1 VRRALLS
8 PSVVAVEAAGGGRQV
23 CAPFWPPWAGHTRP
37 RPGSGPP
44 CLLRRGAHPSRNGLR
59 SRAEV
64 KEKFQKRR
72 PRIDGRRFEDMTPP
86 LPASQCGDEWEL
98 EHDGSR
104 HHWRGC
110 IWWDLGV
117 GFGLLG
123 LGVWSASTKG
133 EHPEEPNHR
142 AQDQDQH
149 TQKKDNFKKGN
160 EIVPFCRNLWPCIN
174 ADTAKIKAFEQLAMV
189 EL

>member
-1 VRRALLS
+1 VPRSGRRGQATRDQDLAQARRAC
-8 PSVVAVEAAGGGRQV
+8 
-23 CAPFWPPWAGHTRP
+23 CA
-37 RPGSGPP
+37 
-44 CLLRRGAHPSRNGLR
+44 AHPSRNRLR
-59 SRAEV
+59 SKAQV

-110 IWWDLGV
+110 IWWV
-117 GFGLLG
+117 GFGFLG
-123 LGVWSASTKG
+123 LGVCSASTQG

-149 TQKKDNFKKGN
+149 THKKTILKREMKSFHSV
-160 EIVPFCRNLWPCIN
+160 EIYGHV
-174 ADTAKIKAFEQLAMV
+174 
-189 EL
+189 